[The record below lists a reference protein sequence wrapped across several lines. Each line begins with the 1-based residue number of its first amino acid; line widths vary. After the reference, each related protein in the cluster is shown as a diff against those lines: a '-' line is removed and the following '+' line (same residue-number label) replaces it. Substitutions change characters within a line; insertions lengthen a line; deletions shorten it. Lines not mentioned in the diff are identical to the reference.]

1 VISELLATKAFAT
14 LTFLGISATPME
26 SSLQKSLMMQSL
38 RAAFPEPSAFIEES
52 PETDFAVEAST
63 EHLRLTLRCIAC
75 FRVTEPLSIDPESV
89 SYTSNDRR
97 PSMAT
102 AGSALTNA
110 PSEYEFSFRLQ
121 SKSQVSDSNQNT
133 ETQAQ
138 HKRHESEVWRVAL
151 SIRKLN
157 FGVFTSRKIER
168 GSNTAAQDFRIL
180 PCLAT
185 NACVS
190 AKTFP
195 TYEAANTAIHR
206 DISARNARS
215 AIASGRQVDT
225 DDFVAPTLVDR
236 GANVMVILENP
247 SGLTIKTKGTALRS
261 GATGEIIPVQIIP
274 GSPKESGTASTQT
287 IQARIM
293 AKGEV
298 RYER

>member
-1 VISELLATKAFAT
+1 
-14 LTFLGISATPME
+14 
-26 SSLQKSLMMQSL
+26 
-38 RAAFPEPSAFIEES
+38 
-52 PETDFAVEAST
+52 
-63 EHLRLTLRCIAC
+63 
-75 FRVTEPLSIDPESV
+75 
-89 SYTSNDRR
+89 
-97 PSMAT
+97 MAT
-102 AGSALTNA
+102 AGSALANA

-121 SKSQVSDSNQNT
+121 SKSQGPDSSQST
-133 ETQAQ
+133 DTHAQTKTHEAET
-138 HKRHESEVWRVAL
+138 WRVAL

-168 GSNTAAQDFRIL
+168 GSNTATNDFRIL

-185 NACVS
+185 TACVR
-190 AKTFP
+190 AKSFP
-195 TYEAANTAIHR
+195 TYQAADTAIQR

-215 AIASGRQVDT
+215 AIAAGRQVDT
-225 DDFVAPTLVDR
+225 DDFVEPTLVDR

-261 GATGEIIPVQIIP
+261 GATGEIIPVQILL
-274 GSPKESGTASTQT
+274 GSPKESGTANTQT